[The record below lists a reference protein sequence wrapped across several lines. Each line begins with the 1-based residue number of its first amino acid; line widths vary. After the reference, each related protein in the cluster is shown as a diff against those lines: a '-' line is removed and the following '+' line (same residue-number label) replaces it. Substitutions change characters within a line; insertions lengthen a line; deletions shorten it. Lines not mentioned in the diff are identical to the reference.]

1 MSLNWQEIDLILKE
15 LRLPGCFIQKIKQPD
30 FRTLVLDLYRP
41 GEAFP
46 LIFSL
51 ADRAIR
57 LHRTRHVPPN
67 VKGSQRFA
75 QLLRSH
81 IQGGRITAA
90 EQINSDRL
98 IRISILHGEQKY
110 SLFFRLWG
118 GNANIFL
125 TDNQN
130 IILDAFMRRP
140 QHDEASG
147 SQFSIPEMQKTP
159 DPHAYPL
166 RNFPGSIDYNEGI
179 DKHYHDQ
186 YIQNRT
192 EQLQRERLKQLQL
205 QLAKLQKQRR
215 DLEKAVHEKNR
226 AEDYRTWGNLLLMH
240 AHGLNIS
247 GKDHVELSDYEQN
260 IVSIKIQPDI
270 SVAQNADRYFKK
282 AKKAES
288 SALRTREQLQ
298 QVVEQINRIE
308 SDISSVTKHPELLL
322 EENRSVK
329 NGTRSRIAPNT
340 PGLHF
345 KSGDCS
351 IIVGRTAK
359 ENDSLLRRYVKGNDW
374 WLHTRDYPG
383 AYVFIKPP
391 PGKSVPLEV
400 LLDAGNLAIWYSKA
414 KSGRKADLFYT
425 QAKYL
430 KRVGG
435 TKIGLVIPTQEKN
448 LSVEIDDSRIKR
460 LINSDR
466 QD

>member
-15 LRLPGCFIQKIKQPD
+15 LQLPGCFIQKIKQPD

-67 VKGSQRFA
+67 EKGSQRFA

-98 IRISILHGEQKY
+98 VRISILHGEQDY

-125 TDNQN
+125 TDEQN

-140 QHDEASG
+140 QHEEASG
-147 SQFSIPEMQKTP
+147 SQFSIPVKFKTP
-159 DPHAYPL
+159 DPHAFPL
-166 RNFPGSIDYNEGI
+166 RNFPESSDYNDGI
-179 DKHYHDQ
+179 DKHYHEQ
-186 YIQNRT
+186 YIKIRT

-205 QLAKLQKQRR
+205 QLAKMQKQRK
-215 DLEKAVHEKNR
+215 DLEKAVHEKDR
-226 AEDYRTWGNLLLMH
+226 AEDYRTWGNLLLTH
-240 AHGLNIS
+240 AHGLTIS
-247 GKDHVELSDYEQN
+247 GADHVQLNDFDQN
-260 IVSIKIQPDI
+260 IISIKIQPDI
-270 SVAQNADRYFKK
+270 SAAQNADRYFQK
-282 AKKAES
+282 AKKAEA
-288 SALRTREQLQ
+288 SALRTRELLQ
-298 QVVEQINRIE
+298 QVEDQISHIE
-308 SDISSVTKHPELLL
+308 SEIRSVNEHPEILL
-322 EENRSVK
+322 EEIRSVK
-329 NGTRSRIAPNT
+329 NGTKSKIPLNT

-345 KSGDCS
+345 RSGDCS

-391 PGKSVPLEV
+391 PGKSVPLDV

-435 TKIGLVIPTQEKN
+435 SKIGLVIPTQEKN
-448 LSVEIDDSRIKR
+448 LNVEIDDNRIKR
-460 LINSDR
+460 LLDHNR
-466 QD
+466 QS